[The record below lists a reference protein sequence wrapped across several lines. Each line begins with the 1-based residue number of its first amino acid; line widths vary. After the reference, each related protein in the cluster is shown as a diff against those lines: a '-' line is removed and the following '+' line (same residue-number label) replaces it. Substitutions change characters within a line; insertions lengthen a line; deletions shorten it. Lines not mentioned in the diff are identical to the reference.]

1 MCGFLR
7 DPTAACL
14 LRSKASTGNDGRFY
28 INQVPNVPLTLVAT
42 KTPTNGNLD
51 LVDFSLARKDAEPG
65 QTDVRIVFD
74 AKPTATKGTSPSLKP
89 QGPRPRKE
97 QSRQRNPKR
106 PGPPRRRC

>member
-1 MCGFLR
+1 MLVDVQAR
-7 DPTAACL
+7 
-14 LRSKASTGNDGRFY
+14 TGNDGRFY

-89 QGPRPRKE
+89 GDRPRKE
-97 QSRQRNPKR
+97 QSHQRTKR